1 MSHDNPRAVI
11 GLGSATI
18 GGDFAKEHR
27 ARVALA
33 SEELQRKRTRE
44 AAVQTDES
52 LTPQERIRAWER
64 IHELRLPTDPTH
76 PLVRFIARVTG
87 LGVPEVHEEQRRRIS
102 SGERPTPT
110 SASLSWNTRPIR

>member
-1 MSHDNPRAVI
+1 MSHENNPRTVI
-11 GLGSATI
+11 GAASVGS
-18 GGDFAKEHR
+18 DFVKEHR

-44 AAVQTDES
+44 AALQTDES

-102 SGERPTPT
+102 GGERPTPA
-110 SASLSWNTRPIR
+110 SASLSWNSKPMR